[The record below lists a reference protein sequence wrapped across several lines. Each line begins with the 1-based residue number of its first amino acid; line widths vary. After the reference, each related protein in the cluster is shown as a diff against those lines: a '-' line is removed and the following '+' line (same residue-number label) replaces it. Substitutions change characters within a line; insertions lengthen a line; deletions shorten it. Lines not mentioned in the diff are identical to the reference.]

1 MKVYVVIS
9 ECHDSGFD
17 FGIEIKEI
25 FSKREDADKF
35 CDKLNHE
42 TLMYLE
48 SCVENYEQAGITE
61 DYSVKEFEVVE

>member
-25 FSKREDADKF
+25 FSKRENAYKF

-42 TLMYLE
+42 TEAYLTE
-48 SCVENYEQAGITE
+48 CEECRELPGITE
-61 DYSVKEFEVVE
+61 DYSVKEFEVL